1 MFNHKHA
8 VRDQGSSVIVGINKK
23 ITFFFFLVEVKK
35 SSSNIHFRI

>member
-23 ITFFFFLVEVKK
+23 ITFFFFFGRSQEK
-35 SSSNIHFRI
+35 FQ